1 MPRKALP
8 KSVRVAV
15 WTTHC
20 GDVYNHKCFIHYCP
34 RIMTAHDYES
44 GHIVSHANGGSDRL
58 SNLLPICST
67 CNKSMGT
74 MSIPDYNNILAVSG
88 DTPIGVKNEIQNY
101 MHSNQPESSV
111 DPKPKKGESYIL
123 QYIKNKIS
131 RNRC

>member
-1 MPRKALP
+1 
-8 KSVRVAV
+8 
-15 WTTHC
+15 
-20 GDVYNHKCFIHYCP
+20 
-34 RIMTAHDYES
+34 
-44 GHIVSHANGGSDRL
+44 
-58 SNLLPICST
+58 
-67 CNKSMGT
+67 MGT